1 MGPALIIGEK
11 LGGIVDRISRAW
23 CIGRVSVW
31 SRAMK
36 ESSNGNYDF
45 RLALDN
51 VHRNLINPV
60 VQGIAK
66 TMGEIGAIVR
76 VRGDQNR
83 APVQVNGKR
92 TVKIGSDRLDHQNS

>member
-1 MGPALIIGEK
+1 
-11 LGGIVDRISRAW
+11 
-23 CIGRVSVW
+23 
-31 SRAMK
+31 MK

-60 VQGIAK
+60 VQGIEK